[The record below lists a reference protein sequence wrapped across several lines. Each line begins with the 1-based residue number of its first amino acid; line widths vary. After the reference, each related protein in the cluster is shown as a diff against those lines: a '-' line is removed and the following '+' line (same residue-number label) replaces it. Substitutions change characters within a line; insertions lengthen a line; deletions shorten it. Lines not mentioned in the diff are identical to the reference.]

1 MNKEYKSLFKLA
13 KEINKL
19 FPSFY
24 LAGGTALMFRHKHR
38 ISVDLDFFS
47 QKPFSYARLSTKI
60 RKNFIVEAEE
70 NLGDNID
77 FFIESK
83 KVSFVFFPFK
93 NIFPLENLN
102 EIMIA
107 SDYDI
112 FLIKNLCRWKK
123 NRTERSI

>member
-60 RKNFIVEAEE
+60 RKNFINDAAFLYKKYHWNKKQIKNDFEKKFPNQSFELF
-70 NLGDNID
+70 LGALINFNDYPKLNKWI
-77 FFIESK
+77 K
-83 KVSFVFFPFK
+83 K
-93 NIFPLENLN
+93 E
-102 EIMIA
+102 
-107 SDYDI
+107 
-112 FLIKNLCRWKK
+112 LIKLI
-123 NRTERSI
+123 E